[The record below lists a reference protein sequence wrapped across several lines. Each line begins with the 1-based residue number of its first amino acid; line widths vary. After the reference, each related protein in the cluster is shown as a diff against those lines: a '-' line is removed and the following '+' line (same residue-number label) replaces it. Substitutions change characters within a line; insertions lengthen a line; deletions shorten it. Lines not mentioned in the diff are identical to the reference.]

1 MYNEIFVRSALAE
14 MERQRDMPRHHA
26 DHADRFDKHPPN
38 RPRTR
43 RNSPSYLRGLPASE
57 WRAAL
62 TRRPAAI

>member
-26 DHADRFDKHPPN
+26 DPVDGFPH
-38 RPRTR
+38 RPRDR
-43 RNSPSYLRGLPASE
+43 CHSPSYLRGIAASE

-62 TRRPAAI
+62 TRRRPAAI